1 MANNQYINKVVYGNS
16 TLIDLTA
23 DTATEEKVLS
33 GYTFHKADGST
44 VSGTCD
50 FDVDSSD
57 CDATIAEVLVGKTF
71 AKGGSVLTGEMP
83 NVGAQTGTISAKA
96 QSVAISRGYHDGSGS
111 VAIAS
116 TEQAK
121 IIAGNIKSGVSI
133 LGVAGTYT
141 GAEQIKGVVANVTPS
156 TAAQTILPTD
166 LGDYNSITQVN
177 VAAIPYTETDNAA
190 GGRTVTIGGTA

>member
-1 MANNQYINKVVYGNS
+1 MPNQYVNKVVYGNT
-16 TLIDLTA
+16 TLIDLTS
-23 DTATEEKVLS
+23 DTVTEEKVLS
-33 GYTFHKADGST
+33 GYSFHKADGST
-44 VSGTCD
+44 VTGSCG

-57 CDATIAEVLVGKTF
+57 CTAVIAEVLAGKTF

-83 NVGAQTGTISAKA
+83 NVGAQTSTISTKA

-111 VAIAS
+111 VEIAS

-121 IIAGNIKSGVSI
+121 IISGNIKSGVSI
-133 LGVAGTYT
+133 LGVEGTYT
-141 GAEQIKGVVANVTPS
+141 GADQIKGVVANVTPS
-156 TAAQTILPTD
+156 TTAQTILPTD

-190 GGRTVTIGGTA
+190 GGKTVTIGGVS

>member
-1 MANNQYINKVVYGNS
+1 MPNQYVNKVVYGNT
-16 TLIDLTA
+16 TLIDLTS
-23 DTATEEKVLS
+23 DTVTEEKVLS
-33 GYTFHKADGST
+33 GYSFHKADGST
-44 VSGTCD
+44 VTGSCN

-57 CDATIAEVLVGKTF
+57 CTAVIAEVLTGKTF
-71 AKGGSVLTGEMP
+71 AKGGVVLTGEMP
-83 NVGAQTGTISAKA
+83 NVGAQTSNISEKT
-96 QSVAISRGYHDGSGS
+96 QSVAISRGYHDGSGT
-111 VAIAS
+111 VGIAA

-141 GAEQIKGVVANVTPS
+141 GADQIKGVIANVTPTTS
-156 TAAQTILPTD
+156 AQTILPTD

-190 GGRTVTIGGTA
+190 GGKTVTIGGVS